1 MPTARAMNPFIVHTK
16 LPHAHTHKRTNAL
29 MLSLVKFTLTK
40 ISIYGNKKIP
50 NNLLIKYAFAGV
62 LLPACVSPQN
72 AHALALHGKWLFST
86 S

>member
-1 MPTARAMNPFIVHTK
+1 MPTGRAMNPFIVHINS
-16 LPHAHTHKRTNAL
+16 HTHKRTGAL

-40 ISIYGNKKIP
+40 ISIDGNEKIP

-62 LLPACVSPQN
+62 LLPACVSPQH
-72 AHALALHGKWLFST
+72 AHALALHGKWLFGT